1 VASSHY
7 NSPQHFSFFN
17 GVIFLESTRRVC
29 DHYFFRHCTPIAPFW
44 HNRPW
49 GSPTRDFCWLSGV
62 RDPNALLYRIIG
74 VGRSRVAFV
83 SFLSLFYFF
92 AYLGVFIISFSKKRV
107 SSCFWVRVSEELCAY
122 GVTTGASISFVH
134 YGSV

>member
-1 VASSHY
+1 VTTI
-7 NSPQHFSFFN
+7 FF
-17 GVIFLESTRRVC
+17 V
-29 DHYFFRHCTPIAPFW
+29 IAPPLHRSGITALGLTNSGFLLAF
-44 HNRPW
+44 
-49 GSPTRDFCWLSGV
+49 GSSRSKCVIIP
-62 RDPNALLYRIIG
+62 IIG